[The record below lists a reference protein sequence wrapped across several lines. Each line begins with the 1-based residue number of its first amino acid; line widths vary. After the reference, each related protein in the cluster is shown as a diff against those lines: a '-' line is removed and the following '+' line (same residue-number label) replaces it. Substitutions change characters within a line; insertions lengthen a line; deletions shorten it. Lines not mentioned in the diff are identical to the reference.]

1 MITIFNINELNSDN
15 IVEKKW
21 GREIILHNDENY
33 CGKLLQFNKGAKF
46 SMHFHIKKIETFYV
60 NKGKLVL
67 KYIDTKDASTYIKE
81 LNVGDVI
88 EIEPSDPHQI
98 FAEEDSEIIEIST
111 QHFDSDSYRIDKGDN
126 QR

>member
-1 MITIFNINELNSDN
+1 
-15 IVEKKW
+15 
-21 GREIILHNDENY
+21 
-33 CGKLLQFNKGAKF
+33 
-46 SMHFHIKKIETFYV
+46 MHFHLKKVETFYV

-67 KYIDTKDASTYIKE
+67 KYIDTRNATTYVKE

-111 QHFDSDSYRIDKGDN
+111 QHFDDDSYRIDKGDN
-126 QR
+126 QK

>member
-1 MITIFNINELNSDN
+1 MISIFNINNLDSDS

-46 SMHFHIKKIETFYV
+46 SMHFHLKKVETFYV

-67 KYIDTKDASTYIKE
+67 KYIDTRDATTYVKE

-111 QHFDSDSYRIDKGDN
+111 QHFDDDSYRIDKGDN
-126 QR
+126 QS

>member
-1 MITIFNINELNSDN
+1 MIAIFNINELNSDN

-46 SMHFHIKKIETFYV
+46 SMHFHMKKIETFYV

-67 KYIDTKDASTYIKE
+67 KYIDTKDASTHLKE

-126 QR
+126 QK

>member
-1 MITIFNINELNSDN
+1 MISIFNINNLDSDS

-46 SMHFHIKKIETFYV
+46 SMHFHLKKVETFYV

-67 KYIDTKDASTYIKE
+67 KYIDTRNATTYVKE

-111 QHFDSDSYRIDKGDN
+111 QHFDDDSYRIDKGDN
-126 QR
+126 QK